1 MGIIGIL
8 LLVVFVIVCIL
19 IVSLVL
25 IQNQDGDS
33 LGGLFA
39 GGSNSAF
46 GSRSASVLTKFTYIV
61 VILFF
66 VTAFFLALINKTPSD
81 TGVAE
86 EALRQQGET
95 STEWWNNDQAAT
107 TTPAATTDTVPAT
120 DTAPAADTATT
131 TQNAP
136 LPAAQ

>member
-8 LLVVFVIVCIL
+8 LLVVFVIVCVL
-19 IVSLVL
+19 IISLVL
-25 IQNQDGDS
+25 VQNQDGDG

-61 VILFF
+61 VTLFF

-86 EALRQQGET
+86 EALRQQGEAA
-95 STEWWNNDQAAT
+95 TEWWNSDQAAI
-107 TTPAATTDTVPAT
+107 TPAATSSTVPAT
-120 DTAPAADTATT
+120 DSTTTVPATTPAPAAK
-131 TQNAP
+131 
-136 LPAAQ
+136 

>member
-1 MGIIGIL
+1 MGVIGVL
-8 LLVVFVIVCIL
+8 LLVIFVIVCIL
-19 IVSLVL
+19 IISLVL
-25 IQNQDGDS
+25 MQNQDGAG

-61 VILFF
+61 VTLFF

-86 EALRQQGET
+86 EALRQQGEAA
-95 STEWWNNDQAAT
+95 TEWWNSDQAAT
-107 TTPAATTDTVPAT
+107 TTPAATTATVPAT
-120 DTAPAADTATT
+120 DTVPASTT
-131 TQNAP
+131 NTAP